1 MIDHLHNSYA
11 WDVVCTYV
19 KLVVPGFSGSKLRKK
34 KKKGYEWEN
43 KKKPH
48 VC

>member
-1 MIDHLHNSYA
+1 MHGMYYI
-11 WDVVCTYV
+11 CTYV
-19 KLVVPGFSGSKLRKK
+19 KPVVPGFAGSKLRK

-48 VC
+48 VCR